1 MLATSRPP
9 LLKGRCG
16 PPMRRGASGGCC
28 GCSRTGRMKA
38 ALGVL
43 LPYLVLLLRSTALP
57 RKGTPGAEAVLEQS
71 LSEEMGLGAKRENV
85 SRARPGL
92 AVRPKMTAASRL
104 LPEPAA
110 SCTQA
115 DGSSLQ
121 PWPLG
126 GLEGPVCR
134 LKMDRNEVPP
144 SHLEV
149 VGVLTRYE
157 SAFIKVLRAGWEHR
171 SPETFGL
178 CPGGDAKTV
187 LRPLQQLQEHL
198 AGPGMGLQRFLILHL
213 EEGRSWRVVVLG
225 KPTLSMGLS
234 WRCG

>member
-1 MLATSRPP
+1 
-9 LLKGRCG
+9 
-16 PPMRRGASGGCC
+16 
-28 GCSRTGRMKA
+28 MKA
-38 ALGVL
+38 VLGVL
-43 LPYLVLLLRSTALP
+43 LPYLVLLLHSAALP
-57 RKGTPGAEAVLEQS
+57 RKGTHGAEAVLGQS
-71 LSEEMGLGAKRENV
+71 LSEETELGAKRENV
-85 SRARPGL
+85 SRARPGS
-92 AVRPKMTAASRL
+92 AVRLKMTVASRL

-134 LKMDRNEVPP
+134 LKMDNSEVPP

-157 SAFIKVLRAGWEHR
+157 STFIKVLRASWKHR
-171 SPETFGL
+171 NPETFGL
-178 CPGGDAKTV
+178 CPGGGAQTV

-198 AGPGMGLQRFLILHL
+198 AGPGTGLQRFLVLHL
-213 EEGRSWRVVVLG
+213 EEGGSWRVVVWG
-225 KPTLSMGLS
+225 RPMLSMGLR
-234 WRCG
+234 WRYG